1 VRHERKVA
9 ARSVTRRLVLVSV
22 LVSGLLSVWAPAA
35 LAAQPK
41 VSLTGIESQFMCT
54 SCHEPLPLAQSPQ
67 AQSEKQF
74 LAGLVNHGLTA
85 GQIRAQMVAN
95 YGVAVLGQPPAQG
108 FNLTVYILPP
118 VLVLLGVGGLLYT
131 LPKWRAR
138 SRRAAAERPQGAPP
152 LEPGEAE
159 RLDQDLARF
168 I

>member
-1 VRHERKVA
+1 MIR
-9 ARSVTRRLVLVSV
+9 VLIRGLTMAGV
-22 LVSGLLSVWAPAA
+22 LLSVAAPGA
-35 LAAQPK
+35 LAGAPK

-74 LAGLVNHGLTA
+74 LASLVNQGLTA
-85 GQIRAQMVAN
+85 RQIRAQMVAN
-95 YGVAVLGQPPAQG
+95 YGVAVLGQPPAHG

-118 VLVLLGVGGLLYT
+118 ALLLLGLAGLLYT

-138 SRRAAAERPQGAPP
+138 SRRAAAEHPEGAAP
-152 LEPGEAE
+152 LEPEDAE
-159 RLDQDLARF
+159 RLKEDLARF

>member
-1 VRHERKVA
+1 M
-9 ARSVTRRLVLVSV
+9 RLA
-22 LVSGLLSVWAPAA
+22 GMRLLALTGILLAMGVPVA

-54 SCHEPLPLAQSPQ
+54 SCHEPLPLAQSTQ
-67 AQSEKQF
+67 AQAEKQF
-74 LAGLVNHGLTA
+74 LASLVNQGLSA
-85 GQIRAQMVAN
+85 GQIKSQMVAN
-95 YGVAVLGQPPAQG
+95 YGVAVLGQPPAHG

-118 VLVLLGVGGLLYT
+118 AVVVIGLAGLLYA

-138 SRRAAAERPQGAPP
+138 SRRAAAEHPEGAPP
-152 LEPGEAE
+152 LQPEDAE

>member
-1 VRHERKVA
+1 MGFRAAPVSTSRRRLIPCLVLTAALLAVGPAAAVA
-9 ARSVTRRLVLVSV
+9 ASPR
-22 LVSGLLSVWAPAA
+22 
-35 LAAQPK
+35 
-41 VSLTGIESQFMCT
+41 VSLTATEAQYMCT

-74 LAGLVNHGLTA
+74 LASLVNRGLTS
-85 GQIRAQMVAN
+85 GQIRTQMVAN
-95 YGVAVLGQPPAQG
+95 YGVAVLGQPPAHG

-118 VLVLLGVGGLLYT
+118 ALVLLGLGGLLYT

-138 SRRAAAERPQGAPP
+138 SRRAASEHPEGAPP
-152 LEPGEAE
+152 LAPEEAE

>member
-1 VRHERKVA
+1 MTGWCKLRVRSLTGAVA
-9 ARSVTRRLVLVSV
+9 LVVLVLSI
-22 LVSGLLSVWAPAA
+22 WAPAA
-35 LAAQPK
+35 LAAHPK

-67 AQSEKQF
+67 AQSEKEF
-74 LAGLVNHGLTA
+74 LAGLVNQGLTA
-85 GQIRAQMVAN
+85 GEIRAQMVAN
-95 YGVAVLGQPPAQG
+95 YGVAVLGQPPAHG

-152 LEPGEAE
+152 LEPAEAE

>member
-1 VRHERKVA
+1 M
-9 ARSVTRRLVLVSV
+9 TRRPARRALVLALVLSIAAASV
-22 LVSGLLSVWAPAA
+22 A

-41 VSLTGIESQFMCT
+41 VSLTGTEAQYMCT

-67 AQSEKQF
+67 AESEKQF
-74 LAGLVNHGLTA
+74 LAGLVNQGLSA
-85 GQIRAQMVAN
+85 RQIQNQMVAN
-95 YGVAVLGQPPAQG
+95 YGVAVLGRPPAHG

-118 VLVLLGVGGLLYT
+118 ALLILGAAGLLYT

-138 SRRAAAERPQGAPP
+138 SRRAAEEHPGGAPP
-152 LEPGEAE
+152 LDRADAE